1 MGKLQKKGKIE
12 LWLNPRLWLVDLN
25 YNFENDWFIW
35 TRTLN
40 KIGLLNCPIID
51 NNNTSNNDSGANNN
65 NDINKDDLHK

>member
-25 YNFENDWFIW
+25 YSFENDWLIW